1 MIAAAGRQ
9 KWRREESGI
18 SRVLFPGSKLPEG
31 GYLSG
36 TPVTWRLKRFFARGC
51 PRQLGTGK
59 RPTLVPSTLH
69 PTGVYRAST
78 SRCCWCALTAPLH
91 PYQSWDFRL
100 GILDFGFQNPKS
112 PIQNRLWRYISVALS
127 SRSRALGVTQQVW
140 SFGCPDFPQ
149 RASANW
155 SSATASLTLLRF

>member
-1 MIAAAGRQ
+1 MIAPTGRQ
-9 KWRREESGI
+9 KWRREESDI
-18 SRVLFPGSKLPEG
+18 SRVLFPGSKLPGG

-100 GILDFGFQNPKS
+100 GILDFGTQSKIQNPQSKIGSGGIFLWHSPHAHAHWALPSKS
-112 PIQNRLWRYISVALS
+112 GLSGARTFLKGPALT
-127 SRSRALGVTQQVW
+127 G
-140 SFGCPDFPQ
+140 PPQ
-149 RASANW
+149 LPR
-155 SSATASLTLLRF
+155 